1 MLPSWAVLETLVMI
15 GDYGFKTA
23 VEVVLMVTDYGA
35 VPR

>member
-15 GDYGFKTA
+15 GGYGFKTA